1 MADDQHKLIVDRPHV
16 REAATL
22 SQVDS
27 ALLPRINRPCK
38 KAETRTMSDNKKS
51 WTQSLPFPKRWL
63 GYVTI
68 KLIVLG
74 IGVYLAL
81 RWKGVL

>member
-1 MADDQHKLIVDRPHV
+1 M
-16 REAATL
+16 REVETL
-22 SQVDS
+22 SQVDLF
-27 ALLPRINRPCK
+27 LLPRISRPCK

-51 WTQSLPFPKRWL
+51 WTQTLPFPKRWL

-74 IGVYLAL
+74 VGVYLAL